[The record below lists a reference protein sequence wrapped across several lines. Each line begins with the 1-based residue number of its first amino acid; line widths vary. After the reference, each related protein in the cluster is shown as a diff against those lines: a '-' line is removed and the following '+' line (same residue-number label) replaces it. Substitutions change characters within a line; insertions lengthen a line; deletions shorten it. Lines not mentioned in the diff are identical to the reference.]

1 MKSKVIVC
9 EDDPLLQNFYKIIL
23 SSQGYD
29 VLVSE
34 NGDEIVEEL
43 SKNRV
48 SLIVMDINLRNTYLQ
63 GNKTNGL
70 KLSRYIK
77 ETYFVSEVPVIISTA
92 YAANEEQDS
101 FLKESLADEII
112 YKPISDFRAFLQT
125 VKFWI
130 D

>member
-1 MKSKVIVC
+1 MSGKIIVC
-9 EDDPLLQNFYKIIL
+9 EDDPLLQNFYRIVL
-23 SSQGYD
+23 SGKGYN
-29 VLVSE
+29 VIVSE
-34 NGDEIVEEL
+34 DGDGIVEEL
-43 SKNRV
+43 SKNGV

-63 GNKTNGL
+63 GNKINGL

-77 ETYFVSEVPVIISTA
+77 ETYFEPEVPVIISTA
-92 YAANEEQDS
+92 YAANEKQDS